1 MFTFI
6 FDWLNPSRKLSSLI
20 YYYLFAKM
28 SPPHRIP
35 EIRAPSVA
43 SNGGSVM
50 SVSNRRLD
58 KVTEDTSGER
68 EGEGEKEPLD
78 LEMTR
83 RRMRAYNTLTVAES
97 EVDLRKAAAESEE
110 PVHQVRSLFQ
120 F

>member
-1 MFTFI
+1 
-6 FDWLNPSRKLSSLI
+6 
-20 YYYLFAKM
+20 M
-28 SPPHRIP
+28 SPLHRIP

-43 SNGGSVM
+43 SNGGSSM

-58 KVTEDTSGER
+58 RVTEDTSGER

-110 PVHQVRSLFQ
+110 PVHQVISSGLI
-120 F
+120 